1 MSLAHGATPDHQ
13 PIVDLTL
20 TYDAFGVHTR
30 WAHTPHGW
38 AWVASAVHLPEAGW
52 RSTRL
57 TQAVRLASQRPS
69 AHHLVRGQQRCVLYL
84 WAHRDALHLLL
95 AGPGMS
101 PVSEVH
107 TDLDAGREAA
117 ADHFTNLIAQG
128 WRPAPP
134 PYRALPGDALDLDR
148 SSHHG

>member
-1 MSLAHGATPDHQ
+1 VS
-13 PIVDLTL
+13 PI
-20 TYDAFGVHTR
+20 
-30 WAHTPHGW
+30 
-38 AWVASAVHLPEAGW
+38 
-52 RSTRL
+52 
-57 TQAVRLASQRPS
+57 
-69 AHHLVRGQQRCVLYL
+69 
-84 WAHRDALHLLL
+84 
-95 AGPGMS
+95 
-101 PVSEVH
+101 SEVH